1 MSHELETRIIELEV
15 RAAYQDQT
23 IAALD
28 EVVRTFADRV
38 DELFAEITRL
48 RQSVEEKAVDIGAPD
63 EPPPHY

>member
-1 MSHELETRIIELEV
+1 MSNELEARIIELEV

-28 EVVRTFADRV
+28 EVVRIFADRV

-48 RQSVEEKAVDIGAPD
+48 RQSVEEKAIDIGQPD

>member
-1 MSHELETRIIELEV
+1 MSNELEARIIELEV

-38 DELFAEITRL
+38 EELSAEINRL
-48 RQSVEEKAVDIGAPD
+48 RQSVEEKAVDIGQPD